1 MMHAALIA
9 STCAVLACPHPVA
22 DDRPLSRA
30 EWRASTYTSSAQ
42 TDAALAV
49 MEGGGSLVVWT
60 SRRQQVGSY
69 GVYGQRFD
77 GAGVAIGE
85 ETQINLWTRSHQF
98 APDAAATRDGGAW
111 VVWQSHG
118 QDGHAGSIIARRFG
132 PGFVGGEEILV
143 NETWRGEQASPV
155 IAARPDGSAIVAWES
170 VEPGAP
176 RRVTARLLGADGAP
190 LGPEFIVA
198 RSDDGAQT
206 TPAVA
211 VREDGSFAIAWTAFE
226 GPPMLPAGVRVRAF
240 DPEGIAL
247 GTPSAVTAAPAASQ
261 IEPALAAT
269 DDGYVVAW
277 LDAESD
283 GDDYGVLARLL
294 DARAVPT
301 DAAPVVVSGATPGPQ
316 TGAAV
321 AVAPDGTIAVAFNGL
336 TDGEPGVFG
345 RLFSASLAARSGEF
359 RVTERSE
366 GPQTMRTAAATA
378 RLAFAPDGT
387 MLCAWSGDGGLGD
400 SSAAHVTML
409 AESLPEPAG
418 ERGVTEAMKPALPDR
433 DEDGRIVLAQG
444 PGPHEPPTFDPRD
457 IEHAEREFE
466 FTPRGVGFT
475 AITSTGWTPPDPHMA
490 VGPGHVVVMT
500 NGAIAFF
507 QKDGTKTFQDEIE
520 DSFGFW
526 GSVGATGFV
535 FDPEVLYDELTGRFF
550 AMAAEAYAPG
560 NRSYVLIA
568 VSDDSNPNGTWY
580 KYRLETTGLAGN
592 LFDSP
597 NIGVTDDAVVVTGDG
612 FGLGSNYP
620 VYIFDKASMLAGSPP
635 AITKS
640 FTLTTSTQSAG
651 IPPVSY
657 DNPPALYLIEHRE
670 QTSNTSVRLI
680 AIRNLLTTPV
690 VTDYSLGV
698 PTYGRPEN
706 PPQLGTS
713 VRPTA
718 FDARFWSVAY
728 RNGSL
733 WATHHINSDRVLA
746 RWYEVAMNGWP
757 TSGNNPT
764 LVQSGNVDLGP
775 TVRTYFSSIT
785 VADDGSAAV
794 CYARSSPTE
803 YISMGL
809 VYRLPCDP
817 PGTMGSPITLV
828 ESNAPYQTSRWG
840 DYSAVEVDP
849 VDGRTFWAH
858 HEYNVN
864 GSWRTWV
871 ASVGPERCFC
881 EADLNQDGT
890 TDTLDFLVYLNRYA
904 AGDPS
909 ADLNG
914 DTKVDTMDFL
924 LFLNL
929 WTACRG

>member
-1 MMHAALIA
+1 MHAALLV
-9 STCAVLACPHPVA
+9 STCAALAGPVPATGNAPLARA
-22 DDRPLSRA
+22 D
-30 EWRASTYTSSAQ
+30 WRASTFTSSAQ
-42 TDAALAV
+42 ADAALAV
-49 MEGGGSLVVWT
+49 MDGGGSLVVWT

-77 GAGVAIGE
+77 AAGVAIGE

-111 VVWQSHG
+111 IVWQSHG
-118 QDGHAGSIIARRFG
+118 QDGHAGSIIARRFARG
-132 PGFVGGEEILV
+132 LDGGEEILV
-143 NETWRGEQASPV
+143 NETWRGDQSAPV
-155 IAARPDGSAIVAWES
+155 VAARTDGSAIVAWES
-170 VEPGAP
+170 VEPGKN
-176 RRVTARLLGADGAP
+176 RRVMARLLGSNGEP
-190 LGPEFIVA
+190 LGPEFNVA
-198 RSDDGAQT
+198 EIDEGAQT

-211 VREDGSFAIAWTAFE
+211 ARNDGSFAIAWTTFE
-226 GPPMLPAGVRVRAF
+226 GTPMLPAGVRVRTF

-247 GTPSAVTAAPAASQ
+247 AGPSAITRTPAASQ
-261 IEPALAAT
+261 IEPSLAAT
-269 DDGYVVAW
+269 AEGFVIVW

-294 DARAVPT
+294 DARGVPT
-301 DAAPVVVSGATPGPQ
+301 DGEPVVVSGASPGPQ
-316 TGAAV
+316 TAAAV
-321 AVAPDGTIAVAFNGL
+321 AVSPDGTIAVAYNGL
-336 TDGEPGVFG
+336 ADAVPGVFG
-345 RLFSASLAARSGEF
+345 RLYSASLDALSDEF
-359 RVTERSE
+359 RVTERCE
-366 GPQTMRTAAATA
+366 GPQAMRVAAATS

-387 MLCAWSGDGGLGD
+387 LLCAWSGDGGLGD

-409 AESLPEPAG
+409 ASSLPEPAG
-418 ERGVTEAMKPALPDR
+418 ERGVTAAMKPALPPR

-457 IEHAEREFE
+457 IEHAEREFV

-475 AITSTGWTPPDPHMA
+475 AITNTGWTPPDPHMA
-490 VGPGHVVVMT
+490 VGPNHVVVMT

-507 QKDGTKTFQDEIE
+507 LKDGTKTFQDEIE

-535 FDPEVLYDELTGRFF
+535 FDPEVLYDELSGRFF

-580 KYRLETTGLAGN
+580 KYRLDTTGLAGN

-597 NIGVTDDAVVVTGDG
+597 NIGVTSDAVIVTGDG
-612 FGLGSNYP
+612 FGMGANYP
-620 VYIFDKASMLAGSPP
+620 VYIYDKASMLAGNPP

-651 IPPVSY
+651 LPPVSF

-670 QTSNTSVRLI
+670 QNSNTSVRLI

-690 VTDYSLGV
+690 VSDFSLTV
-698 PTYGRPEN
+698 PTYGPPEN
-706 PPQLGTS
+706 PPQQGTG

-733 WATHHINSDRVLA
+733 WATHHINSSRVLA
-746 RWYEVAMNGWP
+746 RWYEISMNGWP

-785 VADDGSAAV
+785 VSDEGAAAV

-803 YISMGL
+803 YISMET

-817 PGTMGSPITLV
+817 LGTMRPPV
-828 ESNAPYQTSRWG
+828 RQADSNAPYTTSRWG
-840 DYSAVEVDP
+840 DYSAVQVDP
-849 VDGRTFWAH
+849 ADGRTFWSH
-858 HEYNVN
+858 HEYSVN
-864 GSWRTWV
+864 NSWRTWV
-871 ASVGPERCFC
+871 ASIIPESCFC
-881 EADLNQDGT
+881 DADLNQDGT
-890 TDTLDFLVYLNRYA
+890 TDSLDFLVYLNRYA

-914 DTKVDTMDFL
+914 DTKVDTLDFL
-924 LFLNL
+924 IFLNL
-929 WTACRG
+929 WTACRD

>member
-1 MMHAALIA
+1 
-9 STCAVLACPHPVA
+9 
-22 DDRPLSRA
+22 
-30 EWRASTYTSSAQ
+30 
-42 TDAALAV
+42 
-49 MEGGGSLVVWT
+49 
-60 SRRQQVGSY
+60 
-69 GVYGQRFD
+69 
-77 GAGVAIGE
+77 
-85 ETQINLWTRSHQF
+85 
-98 APDAAATRDGGAW
+98 
-111 VVWQSHG
+111 
-118 QDGHAGSIIARRFG
+118 
-132 PGFVGGEEILV
+132 
-143 NETWRGEQASPV
+143 
-155 IAARPDGSAIVAWES
+155 
-170 VEPGAP
+170 
-176 RRVTARLLGADGAP
+176 
-190 LGPEFIVA
+190 
-198 RSDDGAQT
+198 
-206 TPAVA
+206 
-211 VREDGSFAIAWTAFE
+211 
-226 GPPMLPAGVRVRAF
+226 
-240 DPEGIAL
+240 
-247 GTPSAVTAAPAASQ
+247 
-261 IEPALAAT
+261 
-269 DDGYVVAW
+269 
-277 LDAESD
+277 
-283 GDDYGVLARLL
+283 
-294 DARAVPT
+294 
-301 DAAPVVVSGATPGPQ
+301 
-316 TGAAV
+316 
-321 AVAPDGTIAVAFNGL
+321 
-336 TDGEPGVFG
+336 
-345 RLFSASLAARSGEF
+345 
-359 RVTERSE
+359 
-366 GPQTMRTAAATA
+366 
-378 RLAFAPDGT
+378 
-387 MLCAWSGDGGLGD
+387 
-400 SSAAHVTML
+400 
-409 AESLPEPAG
+409 
-418 ERGVTEAMKPALPDR
+418 
-433 DEDGRIVLAQG
+433 
-444 PGPHEPPTFDPRD
+444 
-457 IEHAEREFE
+457 
-466 FTPRGVGFT
+466 
-475 AITSTGWTPPDPHMA
+475 
-490 VGPGHVVVMT
+490 MT

-612 FGLGSNYP
+612 FGIGSNYP

-651 IPPVSY
+651 IPPVSF

-670 QTSNTSVRLI
+670 QASNTSVRLI
-680 AIRNLLTTPV
+680 AIRDLLTTPV
-690 VTDYSLGV
+690 VSEYSLGV

-746 RWYEVAMNGWP
+746 RWYEVSMNGWP

-764 LVQSGNVDLGP
+764 LVQSGNVDLGA

-817 PGTMGSPITLV
+817 LGTMRAPITLA

-858 HEYNVN
+858 HEYNIN

-871 ASVGPERCFC
+871 ASVDPERCFC
-881 EADLNQDGT
+881 EADLNEDGT
-890 TDTLDFLVYLNRYA
+890 TDTLDFLVFLNRYA
-904 AGDPS
+904 AGDPL

-914 DTKVDTMDFL
+914 DTKVDTLDFL